1 MTISTFIF
9 QPTLQQKTNELL
21 VTEAETQGVLVE
33 TFKGALTLKTTTSGR
48 QFWDELQNRFNRLA
62 RLTFQTMQIG
72 IINNTFSG
80 FVSGI
85 GSIILLWFGG
95 YLVINPAENIT
106 IGQLLA
112 FNSMNGNFIS
122 LISTVI
128 NFVDEFTRAKTA
140 TRRLTEVIDA
150 TPEEN
155 DDGKKPF
162 ATISDNAD
170 IICTNLTFH
179 YPGRIDLLDDF
190 SLIIPGGKNTALI
203 GKSGCGKS
211 TLAKLLAGLYVP
223 DSGNIRI
230 GFFNIQDIALDCY
243 RQQVVY
249 VPQEPHFWSRTIL
262 ENFRLGT
269 PNISFED
276 IVEACDIADADG
288 FISQLPN
295 KYQTV
300 LGEFG
305 ANLSGGQ
312 RQRLAIARGILT
324 NPPILILDEA
334 TAGLDPMSEAHVLDR
349 LLEHRTGKTT
359 ILITHRPS
367 VIHRA
372 NWIVLIE
379 KGQVQIQGTPQT
391 FLSKPGEHLQF
402 LTV

>member
-1 MTISTFIF
+1 MT
-9 QPTLQQKTNELL
+9 
-21 VTEAETQGVLVE
+21 
-33 TFKGALTLKTTTSGR
+33 
-48 QFWDELQNRFNRLA
+48 
-62 RLTFQTMQIG
+62 
-72 IINNTFSG
+72 
-80 FVSGI
+80 
-85 GSIILLWFGG
+85 
-95 YLVINPAENIT
+95 
-106 IGQLLA
+106 
-112 FNSMNGNFIS
+112 GNCIS

-162 ATISDNAD
+162 AAISDNAD

-190 SLIIPGGKNTALI
+190 SLTIPGGKNTALI